1 MFGKRGQILTEKGK
15 NTRVYVLV
23 TEWSSLRAGAGGA
36 QCGRDPCR
44 CHIRKSSRR
53 RRNPSYEVRA
63 ELRWGI
69 EVEGPFQAH
78 EPRAVVETQI
88 PNEGTETY
96 EAARSHNILSGC
108 LSTSP
113 MWHLSKY
120 IAFYNVALRQHK
132 KNPKIIKWIKSVATS
147 LWELI
152 PRNQAVCVQLDA
164 RECRKNKTGQI

>member
-1 MFGKRGQILTEKGK
+1 M
-15 NTRVYVLV
+15 
-23 TEWSSLRAGAGGA
+23 
-36 QCGRDPCR
+36 
-44 CHIRKSSRR
+44 
-53 RRNPSYEVRA
+53 
-63 ELRWGI
+63 

-120 IAFYNVALRQHK
+120 MAFYNVALRQHK
-132 KNPKIIKWIKSVATS
+132 KNKN
-147 LWELI
+147 
-152 PRNQAVCVQLDA
+152 NQM
-164 RECRKNKTGQI
+164 NQICGYWFVRIDP